1 MQVCKTRTC
10 MQTCDGWPNG
20 FTSWLAHKFTQAAKG
35 QKFQAYTDGWQSSCA
50 DLRWEAKWLKTCIN
64 LHTNLNSTEVNAS
77 PCKSTQV
84 GGQMQVENLR
94 RLASPFGQGL
104 SVLFHAW
111 INHFTVKGEFDQDFQ
126 ILNCQTK
133 QKSLTTQMKSLDEYI
148 LALWFE
154 NLRED
159 TQLSTNSYM
168 LLPCSSQV
176 GPYVGVY

>member
-1 MQVCKTRTC
+1 MQ
-10 MQTCDGWPNG
+10 
-20 FTSWLAHKFTQAAKG
+20 A
-35 QKFQAYTDGWQSSCA
+35 
-50 DLRWEAKWLKTCIN
+50 
-64 LHTNLNSTEVNAS
+64 
-77 PCKSTQV
+77 
-84 GGQMQVENLR
+84 ENLR